1 MAQLVF
7 KTSSGRIKPSV
18 AGSIPALSAIPL
30 EREINTVSI
39 KKNKD
44 KLREL
49 PGVDLFLTREK
60 IIEAVSLFGR
70 EPVTYAV
77 RETLT
82 QARNTILNG
91 QNAPST
97 EQLVAS
103 VCRLVQ
109 NIFTPSLKS
118 VVNATGVVIHT
129 NLGRAP
135 LGQKV
140 LEEIKY
146 IILEYSNLE
155 FDLKHA
161 ARGKR
166 NQHVVPL
173 LKFITGAEDAVVVN
187 NNAAG
192 LILALH
198 TLAHNRE
205 VIISRGEL
213 IEIGGSFRIPD
224 ILAASGAK
232 MVEVGTTNKTHLSD
246 YENAVN
252 ENTALILKVH
262 KSNYTIEGFAEEVP
276 LKDLVKLA
284 HSKDL
289 PVLYDIG
296 SGLLRK
302 PEGLPLE
309 DEPDVK
315 TAAAEGADLVA
326 FSGDKLLGGP
336 QAGIVV
342 GKKEYIARLNR
353 APLMRAL
360 RVGKLTLAALSTV
373 IRCYLNRRDL
383 VESLPLFSIL
393 EQPEDELKRKA
404 DVLQRKLTDAGV
416 DADVVKSTG
425 RCGGGTLPKLKINS
439 YAVVLN
445 GGHRSPKARSSFAE
459 TVFHRLLDLDYPIIG
474 ILRRGDVLFD
484 VLTLSETDFPYITS
498 AISEALSE
506 NGKTNKNEPT
516 EHTEG
521 APRRGFCGRY

>member
-1 MAQLVF
+1 
-7 KTSSGRIKPSV
+7 
-18 AGSIPALSAIPL
+18 
-30 EREINTVSI
+30 VST
-39 KKNKD
+39 KKNKE
-44 KLREL
+44 KLKHL
-49 PGVDLFLTREK
+49 PGVDLFLTQEK
-60 IIEAVSLFGR
+60 IIDAVVAYGR

-82 QARNTILNG
+82 DARNTILDGKNP
-91 QNAPST
+91 PSID
-97 EQLVAS
+97 QLAADA
-103 VCRLVQ
+103 CRLVQ
-109 NIFTPSLKS
+109 NMFTPSLKS
-118 VVNATGVVIHT
+118 VVNATGVAIHT

-140 LEEIKY
+140 LEELKY

-155 FDLKHA
+155 YDLKHA
-161 ARGKR
+161 ARGNR

-173 LKFITGAEDAVVVN
+173 LKFITGAEDALVVN

-198 TLAHNRE
+198 TLAQNRD

-232 MVEVGTTNKTHLSD
+232 MKEVGTTNKTRLSD

-252 ENTALILKVH
+252 ENTAMILKVH
-262 KSNYTIEGFAEEVP
+262 KSNYSIEGFAEEVP
-276 LKDLVKLA
+276 LKDLVKFA
-284 HSKDL
+284 RSQNL
-289 PVLYDIG
+289 PLLYDIG
-296 SGLLRK
+296 SGLLRR
-302 PEGLPLE
+302 PGGLPLA

-315 TAAAEGADLVA
+315 TAVSEGADMVA

-336 QAGIVV
+336 QAGIVM
-342 GKKEYIARLNR
+342 GKKEYIARLSR

-373 IRCYLNRRDL
+373 IRCYLNDRDL

-393 EQPEDELKRKA
+393 EQTEAELKRKA
-404 DVLQRKLTDAGV
+404 GVLQRKLKGSGV
-416 DADVVKSTG
+416 DANVVKSTG
-425 RCGGGTLPKLKINS
+425 QCGGGTLPKLKIDS
-439 YAVVLN
+439 YAVALN
-445 GGHRSPKARSSFAE
+445 SGHRSPKARSRFAE

-474 ILRRGDVLFD
+474 ILRRGDILFD

-498 AISEALSE
+498 AISEAVE
-506 NGKTNKNEPT
+506 EIM
-516 EHTEG
+516 
-521 APRRGFCGRY
+521 